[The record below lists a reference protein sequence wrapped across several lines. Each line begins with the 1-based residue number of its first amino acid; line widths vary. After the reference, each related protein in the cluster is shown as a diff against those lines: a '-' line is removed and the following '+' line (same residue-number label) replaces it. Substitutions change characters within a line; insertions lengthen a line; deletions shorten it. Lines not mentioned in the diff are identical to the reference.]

1 MEHQPPPFFRTGL
14 SPLARLFI
22 FATLALAL
30 IVGDARLKYLD
41 TVRQIASVIIYPLQ
55 RIAGAPA
62 SISQRASE
70 FFVSSSALRAENA
83 RLAQEN
89 LSHAAQLQQLDSLTM
104 ENEQLRKLVEA
115 RQRLTGRTTFA
126 EILYAAR
133 DPFSRKIVIDQGS
146 QHGVRAGQPVID
158 GMGVVGQ
165 VTRIYPWLAEV
176 TLITDKGHLVPVLN
190 PRNGLRAVL
199 AGTGNDGALEL
210 KFVPLNADF
219 ENNDQL
225 VTSGIDGVYPPGLP
239 VAQVVNVERNAAY
252 LFARIIC
259 KPLAGVNNHKQVL
272 VVHAE
277 QTLPERPA
285 EQPQKADKGGPKKG
299 RRGTGGP
306 G

>member
-1 MEHQPPPFFRTGL
+1 MEHQPPPFFRTGP

-22 FATLALAL
+22 FTTLALAL
-30 IVGDARLKYLD
+30 IVADARLKYLD
-41 TVRQIASVIIYPLQ
+41 TVRQAASVVIYPLQ

-62 SISQRASE
+62 SIFQRASE
-70 FFVSSSALRAENA
+70 FFVSSTALRTENV

-89 LSHAAQLQQLDSLTM
+89 LTHSAQLQQLTSLAT

-115 RQRLTGRTTFA
+115 RSRLTARTTFA

-219 ENNDQL
+219 ENNDHL

-239 VAQVVNVERNAAY
+239 VAQVVNVERNAAF

-277 QTLPERPA
+277 QALPERPA
-285 EQPQKADKGGPKKG
+285 EQPEKAEKAPKKG
-299 RRGTGGP
+299 RRGAG
-306 G
+306 